1 MKTFTQ
7 WLHETYTPEQMA
19 VANVTSR
26 ARGAI
31 GGKAITPRYVE
42 TVAHPKHEI
51 LDYGAGRDA
60 AHAETLKGKGLN
72 VTAHEFGQNQNQRHD
87 PKALTRKYDIVY
99 ASNVLNTQSSKAMMA
114 STIDQIRAAVKPG
127 GSFIGNF
134 PMSPRK
140 AGDIDASHVQA
151 ELERR
156 FKTVKRVGGTK
167 QAPLFHAS
175 DSQ

>member
-1 MKTFTQ
+1 MKTFKQ
-7 WLHETYTPEQMA
+7 FCEAYTPEEMA

-31 GGKAITPRYVE
+31 GAKAITPRYVE
-42 TVAHPKHEI
+42 TVAKPEHTI

-60 AHAETLKGKGLN
+60 AHAETLRGKGLK
-72 VTAHEFGQNQNQRHD
+72 VTAHEFGGNANERHD
-87 PKALTRKYDIVY
+87 PKALTRRYDIVY
-99 ASNVLNTQSSKAMMA
+99 ASNVLNTQSSKAMMS

-140 AGDIDASHVQA
+140 AGDIDAAHVQA

-167 QAPLFHAS
+167 SAPLFHAS